1 MVFLAMW
8 AAKSQDVWIVAPV
21 LFILGTLVVVYHP
34 IVAGM
39 SANEACEIDGRNTHG
54 AVSGFIN
61 GVGSLGSVIICP
73 AASCLA
79 DIHYSYGLTFIAV
92 VFAFAGVF
100 SFWADRTLAR
110 ARKEKKEKMKNEK
123 ERNDK

>member
-1 MVFLAMW
+1 MEFTPL
-8 AAKSQDVWIVAPV
+8 
-21 LFILGTLVVVYHP
+21 
-34 IVAGM
+34 GM

-54 AVSGFIN
+54 AVSGFVN

-92 VFAFAGVF
+92 IFAFASIF
-100 SFWADRTLAR
+100 SLWAHRTLLKA
-110 ARKEKKEKMKNEK
+110 KEDKKKRLKELNE
-123 ERNDK
+123 NDNN